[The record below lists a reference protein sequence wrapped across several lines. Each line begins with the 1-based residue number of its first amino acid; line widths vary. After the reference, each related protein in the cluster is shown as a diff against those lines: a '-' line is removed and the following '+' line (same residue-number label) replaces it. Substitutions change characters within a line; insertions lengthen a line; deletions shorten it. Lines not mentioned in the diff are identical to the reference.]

1 MNLALESFNNLPRV
15 TRWLA
20 VSFFAGWLLELAF
33 GPVLNVYFGLVPQ
46 LTAGQYWFWQPLTYI
61 FIHAGFWHFLFN
73 AFMLWMLGRFLEPIM
88 GSARFLRFFL
98 FCGVAAGLFTV
109 LISPRSVIPV
119 IGASGAIYGL
129 LAAFAFY
136 YPDMKVY
143 LYFIFP
149 LTARQ
154 LALALGVLE
163 FTLSLAVPGSKIANV
178 THLSGLI
185 FGWLYLKAGT
195 LDPTTCF
202 KSKICL
208 RQIIPPP
215 AAGGGISRWWGEM
228 PQWPW
233 AKKDKIES
241 ERNETDALLEKISK
255 KGLGSLS
262 KSEIEK
268 LSRYSR
274 GGNA

>member
-33 GPVLNVYFGLVPQ
+33 GPVLNLYFGLVPR
-46 LTAGQYWFWQPLTYI
+46 LIVGRYWLWQPLTYI
-61 FIHAGFWHFLFN
+61 FVHAGFWHFLFN
-73 AFMLWMLGRFLEPIM
+73 AFMLWMLGRFIEPEM
-88 GSARFLRFFL
+88 GAARFLRFFL

-109 LISPRSVIPV
+109 LVSPRSAIPV
-119 IGASGAIYGL
+119 IGASGAVYGL

-154 LALALGVLE
+154 LALALAALE
-163 FTLSLAVPGSKIANV
+163 FTLSLAIPGSKIANV
-178 THLSGLI
+178 THLSGLV
-185 FGWLYLKAGT
+185 FGWFYLKAGT
-195 LDPTTCF
+195 F
-202 KSKICL
+202 
-208 RQIIPPP
+208 
-215 AAGGGISRWWGEM
+215 EM
-228 PQWPW
+228 PQWRWDKP
-233 AKKDKIES
+233 KKNEP
-241 ERNETDALLEKISK
+241 ERNETDLLLEKISK

-262 KSEIEK
+262 KAELEK
-268 LSRYSR
+268 LNRHSR
-274 GGNA
+274 GGTA